1 VNFGEE
7 NMADTKS
14 DNGHP
19 LPSFITLREM
29 FDCELKHSKFF
40 EPDTVDVNGIC
51 EKLRSGKN
59 EVWYNLRLGEEAY
72 ISTHETPQKLGDNDI
87 LIIKPG
93 EFAQLTTYESL
104 TVPNDYVGF
113 ISMRFTPKSRGLIN
127 VSGFQVDPGFTGHL
141 IFSVYNAGP
150 RDVAF
155 RFKEELFIIMFAR
168 TSTPVR
174 ESFYGRTIE
183 ITNIPVELIA
193 SMHGA
198 PISLPALDMKVKRLS
213 DQLKLYAIILTGL
226 VSALLA
232 LAVGFLTPH
241 R

>member
-1 VNFGEE
+1 
-7 NMADTKS
+7 MAEAS
-14 DNGHP
+14 PDNRSTNP

-29 FDCELKHSKFF
+29 FDCETEPKCSKFF
-40 EPDTVDVNGIC
+40 KTETIDLNGIC
-51 EKLRSGKN
+51 EKLRSGKKN

-72 ISTHETPQKLGDNDI
+72 ISTRETPQKLEENDI
-87 LIIKPG
+87 LIIRPG

-155 RFKEELFIIMFAR
+155 RFKEELFIILFAR
-168 TSTPVR
+168 ISTPVH
-174 ESFYGRTIE
+174 ESFYGRTTE
-183 ITNIPVELIA
+183 IPNIPVELIA

-198 PISLPALDMKVKRLS
+198 PISLPDLDMKVKRLS
-213 DQLKLYAIILTGL
+213 DQMKLFAIVLTGL
-226 VSALLA
+226 ISALIA
-232 LAVGFLTPH
+232 LAVGLLAPH
-241 R
+241 G